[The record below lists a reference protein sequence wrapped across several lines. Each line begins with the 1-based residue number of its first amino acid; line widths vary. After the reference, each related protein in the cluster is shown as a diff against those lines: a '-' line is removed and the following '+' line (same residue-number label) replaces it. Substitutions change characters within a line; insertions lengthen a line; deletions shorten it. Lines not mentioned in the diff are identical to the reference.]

1 MVTLGPGQVHALANV
16 AQAFLHPGGTDFI
29 AVGAIG
35 GLAVGFGG
43 RELWIW
49 SADYRKRKNRER
61 EQERIL
67 RREFEQFFAPLR
79 LALDHPEPLNISNA
93 EGSAPPIAVALRD
106 MFRDPLLMEHMIDS
120 WRDKLPSE
128 RTVLDALREL
138 QRANV
143 AFMQVARKLDRRLF
157 QVVADYNA
165 SHRLDPIIDTLDL
178 SFIMGRMIGLPDQ
191 DVLTRI
197 GLPQETL
204 GQLRARGV
212 AALADDQVA
221 ALVPPFMSAR
231 ARLLQAVE
239 TLRTSL
245 AEPVPAGRRLR
256 VAAGA

>member
-1 MVTLGPGQVHALANV
+1 MVALGPGQVHALAGV

-49 SADYRKRKNRER
+49 VGDYRRRQSRER
-61 EQERIL
+61 EQQQIL
-67 RREFEQFFAPLR
+67 RREFEQFLAPLR
-79 LALDHPEPLNISNA
+79 IALDQPDPLNISNA
-93 EGSAPPIAVALRD
+93 EGSAPPIAATLRD
-106 MFRDPLLMEHMIDS
+106 MFSDPLLMEHLIDS
-120 WRDKLPSE
+120 WRDKLPTE
-128 RTVLDALREL
+128 RPVLDALREL

-143 AFMQVARKLDRRLF
+143 AFLQIARKLDRRLI

-178 SFIMGRMIGLPDQ
+178 SFIMGRMLGLPDQ
-191 DVLTRI
+191 DVLMRI
-197 GLPQETL
+197 GLPQGTL

-221 ALVPPFMSAR
+221 ELVAPFMSAR
-231 ARLLQAVE
+231 VRLLHAVDA
-239 TLRTSL
+239 LRNSL
-245 AEPVPAGRRLR
+245 AEPLPAGRRLR
-256 VAAGA
+256 VPAGA